1 VAIEPHAT
9 LAPGVLASLRER
21 LDESHVP
28 YRVEIVDLNDAAPS
42 LRRRVLE
49 EGMRWRE

>member
-1 VAIEPHAT
+1 VTDPSRP
-9 LAPGVLASLRER
+9 LLVWER

-49 EGMRWRE
+49 EGMRWRD